1 MPNEQKDPKPE
12 EKNDPISEWLVI
24 GAGVGITLGIVFD
37 NLAMGIGMG
46 AALGLV
52 FGAALSQMNKKR

>member
-1 MPNEQKDPKPE
+1 MSNEQKDPKPE
-12 EKNDPISEWLVI
+12 EKNDPISEWLVV

-52 FGAALSQMNKKR
+52 LGAAISLKNKK